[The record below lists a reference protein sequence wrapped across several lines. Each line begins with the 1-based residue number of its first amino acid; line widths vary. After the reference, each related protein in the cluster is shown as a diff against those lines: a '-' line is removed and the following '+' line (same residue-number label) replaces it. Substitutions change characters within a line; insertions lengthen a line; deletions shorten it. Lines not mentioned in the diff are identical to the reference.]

1 MPYLIMIFSIVM
13 MIVVMGLT
21 RLLAAALVSPMMK
34 MAHNAR
40 KIARNDFS
48 GQDLTV
54 PNRDE
59 MGELVKAFNKMK
71 HATEG
76 YINTLK
82 ENNEMAGAAAQGGAG
97 KDRDGEAPGRGQA
110 GAAKKSDQ
118 PAFSVQHPEYDRLH
132 GQAGGRRPPRSV

>member
-1 MPYLIMIFSIVM
+1 MDQGTLRQRADCWGWEPVSYTHLTYARRLVQATLKYGNASYQEKVSVFYDMPYLIMIFSIVM

-59 MGELVKAFNKMK
+59 MGELVKAFNKIDVYK
-71 HATEG
+71 
-76 YINTLK
+76 
-82 ENNEMAGAAAQGGAG
+82 
-97 KDRDGEAPGRGQA
+97 R
-110 GAAKKSDQ
+110 Q
-118 PAFSVQHPEYDRLH
+118 PTQ
-132 GQAGGRRPPRSV
+132 